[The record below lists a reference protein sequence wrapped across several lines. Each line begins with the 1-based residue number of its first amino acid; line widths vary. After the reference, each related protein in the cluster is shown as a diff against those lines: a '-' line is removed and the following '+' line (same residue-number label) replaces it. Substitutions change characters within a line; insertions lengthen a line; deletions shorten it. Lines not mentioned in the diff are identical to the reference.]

1 MPLGLFLLSRA
12 LLEAQCSSNQVC
24 RLEYPLLPSGTS
36 FYLYAGFA
44 LVLVVFFYGV
54 YRKFSIYRVGRKEIT
69 QNLPRLAK
77 NWREILKV
85 GFGQK
90 KILQTRFGGLVHA
103 WMFYGL
109 IALIIGTILV
119 GIDYD
124 ILRPNGVV
132 LLQGN
137 FYLGFKVALD
147 LFGLAFSIAVAL
159 ALFRRAL
166 FKPFFLVE
174 DGGDRFILA
183 GLVYL
188 GISGFVQE
196 GLRLA
201 LIPPAW
207 SWFSPVGSIFASGF
221 TSLGAGP
228 QVSNVLQWVAL
239 YQTLWWIHAAVAFAL
254 IAAIPFT
261 KFFHVPNAIIN
272 MALYEEDRP
281 MGRLQT
287 PFNLMELMKQ
297 QESNPDFTP
306 ELKVGIATTADLNW
320 AQRAMLDSCT
330 NCGRCES
337 ACPANA
343 AGRDLSPRAVVQDLK
358 RQFYADSNPIRLK
371 TGGEPSLIETG
382 VIRVGEMYSCV
393 MCAACVYECPVMINQ
408 VDFIV
413 DLRRTMVS
421 QNRLDPK
428 QTSLLSNLASHQNPY
443 GLGSGSRGEWARDL
457 GIKTISEN
465 PEAEYLYW
473 VGCVCSFDQRAQSIA
488 KSLARILKHA
498 GVSFAILGSEEACN
512 GDPARRL
519 GEEGRYQELAF
530 QNIEKMNSYKV
541 KKIVTSCPHC
551 FNTIKNEYP
560 TFGGKY
566 EVMHHSQMISELIT
580 QGKVKIRES
589 KVKEI
594 SVTLHDACY
603 AVRMNSIFEE
613 PRRVLGAARSDV
625 REMHRCKEK
634 TFCCGAGGSNY
645 WYKVPQQRTITGIR
659 TEEAAGTGASTLATE
674 CPFCLSMFEDS
685 TRAGEIK
692 MEVRD
697 IAEIVSEELESS
709 S

>member
-1 MPLGLFLLSRA
+1 M
-12 LLEAQCSSNQVC
+12 
-24 RLEYPLLPSGTS
+24 
-36 FYLYAGFA
+36 GFV

-54 YRKFSIYRVGRKEIT
+54 YRKFSIYNIGRKELS
-69 QNLPRLAK
+69 QNLPRLVK
-77 NWREILKV
+77 NWREIFKI

-90 KILQTRFGGLVHA
+90 KILQTRFGGVMHS

-132 LLQGN
+132 LLQGD
-137 FYLGFKVALD
+137 FYLGYKLALD

-159 ALFRRAL
+159 LLLRRAF

-174 DGGDRFILA
+174 DRADRFILA
-183 GLVYL
+183 GLLYM
-188 GISGFVQE
+188 GISGFAQE

-207 SWFSPVGSIFASGF
+207 SWFSPIGSIFSSGF
-221 TSLGAGP
+221 ASLGAGP
-228 QVSNVLQWVAL
+228 QVANVQQWVGA

-254 IAAIPFT
+254 IAAIPYT

-272 MALYEEDRP
+272 MALYEENRP

-297 QESNPDFTP
+297 QESNPNFTP

-358 RQFYADSNPIRLK
+358 KQFYLDSNPIRLK
-371 TGGEPSLIETG
+371 RGEEPSLIDTG
-382 VIRVGEMYSCV
+382 VIRMGEMYSCV
-393 MCAACVYECPVMINQ
+393 MCAACVYECPVMINHI
-408 VDFIV
+408 DFIA

-421 QNRLDPK
+421 QNRLDTK

-443 GLGSGSRGEWARDL
+443 GLSSSSRGDWAKDL
-457 GIKTISEN
+457 GIKTISES
-465 PEAEYLYW
+465 PEAEFLYW
-473 VGCVCSFDQRAQSIA
+473 VGCVCSFDQRAQNVA
-488 KSLARILKHA
+488 RSLANIMKHA
-498 GVSFAILGSEEACN
+498 GVSFAILGSEETCN

-541 KKIVTSCPHC
+541 RKIITSCPHC

-566 EVMHHSQMISELIT
+566 EVMHHSQLISDLIS
-580 QGKVKIRES
+580 QGRVKIKQS
-589 KVKEI
+589 KLKEI

-613 PRRVLGAARSDV
+613 PRKVLDAARNDL
-625 REMHRCKEK
+625 REMRRCKEK

-645 WYKVPQQRTITGIR
+645 WYKVPQQRTITSIR
-659 TEEAAGTGASTLATE
+659 VEEAAETGASTLATE

-685 TRAGEIK
+685 TLASGTK
-692 MEVRD
+692 MDVRD
-697 IAEIVSEELESS
+697 IAEIVSEELESVS